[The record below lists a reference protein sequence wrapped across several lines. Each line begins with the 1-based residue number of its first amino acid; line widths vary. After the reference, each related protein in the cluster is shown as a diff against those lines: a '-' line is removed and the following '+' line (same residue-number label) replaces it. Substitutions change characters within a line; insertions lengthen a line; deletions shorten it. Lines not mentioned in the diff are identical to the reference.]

1 MKSISEKPLIIIPD
15 TNICDLL
22 YPETKKEFNLHRSRN
37 LYTQKQIDDH
47 VSKIRPTRRKYYV
60 K

>member
-37 LYTQKQIDDH
+37 LYTQKQID
-47 VSKIRPTRRKYYV
+47 VMSNFSTFPLF
-60 K
+60 